1 MTFAPLQKKQSGFT
15 LIEMLI
21 VITILGILIA
31 ALIPKVV
38 GLKQKAN
45 NTKAQSDLKTISVWV
60 LQAEINTN
68 KLLKDITWSICT
80 EFTCRGLSTPL
91 WSLASNHACRI
102 NWMTSISIIAQE
114 AGEAKAEDFFVDP
127 WWAPYLLDENEAE
140 LSWSDCRF
148 DSIQSAWPDG
158 VWVQD
163 NNIYPNQN
171 DTASNHAKNKDNIL
185 GNLRPVRCKGAY

>member
-68 KLLKDITWSICT
+68 KLLKDIT
-80 EFTCRGLSTPL
+80 
-91 WSLASNHACRI
+91 
-102 NWMTSISIIAQE
+102 
-114 AGEAKAEDFFVDP
+114 
-127 WWAPYLLDENEAE
+127 
-140 LSWSDCRF
+140 
-148 DSIQSAWPDG
+148 
-158 VWVQD
+158 
-163 NNIYPNQN
+163 
-171 DTASNHAKNKDNIL
+171 
-185 GNLRPVRCKGAY
+185 